1 MKRWVW
7 QNTRIFAKSSSNCWY
22 ARLGFDAWS
31 RDVEKSKKRPKI
43 AISAFA
49 LVFANMRREA
59 ILTFQMPFLMPGTH
73 FWRLFIFILGWSKL
87 PILPGLEPGIPW
99 FVVRCLIH
107 WATGPK
113 KFEKNKKVS
122 LTKKPN
128 VCEIFTKI
136 VIYAIWVRCMV
147 ARSAPYKK
155 RSRKGQKSQ
164 YRLSRS
170 TSLICAG
177 NRYRVFAWFFFV
189 G

>member
-1 MKRWVW
+1 MQVRA
-7 QNTRIFAKSSSNCWY
+7 I
-22 ARLGFDAWS
+22 GP
-31 RDVEKSKKRPKI
+31 VEKNRQNKVKNRKI
-43 AISAFA
+43 
-49 LVFANMRREA
+49 VNCD
-59 ILTFQMPFLMPGTH
+59 FQRQYAPGTCIA
-73 FWRLFIFILGWSKL
+73 FSYGFFVLNMAFSWDSSFVAGWSKL

-113 KFEKNKKVS
+113 KFEKNKKVI

-128 VCEIFTKI
+128 VCKIFTKI
-136 VIYAIWVRCMV
+136 VIYAIRVRCKV